1 MRELNQGKPM
11 EFAEVETLGS
21 EKVSSVSETFFESQ
35 VSFTQAVKITGKNK
49 GTISKDTNSGK
60 LKFEV
65 SETGQKL
72 YKVSDL
78 YTLYGLHNPQ
88 ETKVSSHK
96 KPVETVSETIDLE
109 MEIAI
114 LRERLRSHETVLA
127 LKDEQIRDL
136 QISRDK
142 LLDQNN
148 RLTLLLPAAPAAQ
161 SETLQPTSQSIP
173 FWQRF
178 FN

>member
-1 MRELNQGKPM
+1 M
-11 EFAEVETLGS
+11 EFVEVESLEP

-35 VSFTQAVKITGKNK
+35 VSFTQAVKMTGKNK
-49 GTISKDTNSGK
+49 GTISKDTTSGK

-72 YKVSDL
+72 YRVSDL

-88 ETKVSSHK
+88 ETKSSTQK
-96 KPVETVSETIDLE
+96 KPSETIPETNGLE
-109 MEIAI
+109 VEIAI

-148 RLTLLLPAAPAAQ
+148 RLTLLLPAAP
-161 SETLQPTSQSIP
+161 TSQPEAVQPSSKTAP
-173 FWQRF
+173 FWKRF
-178 FN
+178 FG